1 MAEAIVS
8 FTAQRVAILVDVP
21 NLYHA
26 AKMRCQARVQY
37 DKLLD
42 GLRCGRQVV
51 RSVAFL
57 VHRPDVPQTGFLEAL
72 SRFGYETRVQEMKVR
87 LDAEQKQIPVRAS
100 PEIPITIEA
109 LTLANKVDTVV
120 IVSGDGC
127 YVPLVEALRV
137 RGCRVEV
144 AAVEGSLA
152 SELQKVADKFLP
164 ITSAWM
170 LPEKEKPAQMAQ
182 VINNGGSRQDPKFMV
197 PAMPVAPA
205 PNFDEEQPM
214 TNTARPILA
223 RR

>member
-1 MAEAIVS
+1 MTES
-8 FTAQRVAILVDVP
+8 FSSQRVAILVDVP

-51 RSVAFL
+51 RSLAFL
-57 VHRPDVPQTGFLEAL
+57 VQRPDVQQNGFLEAL
-72 SRFGYETRVQEMKVR
+72 SRFGFETRVQETKMR
-87 LDAEQKQIPVRAS
+87 LDTEQKPVPTRAS

-109 LTLANKVDTVV
+109 LTLASKVDVV
-120 IVSGDGC
+120 IIVSGDGC
-127 YVPLVEALRV
+127 YVPLVEALRM

-144 AAVEGSLA
+144 AAVDGSLA

-170 LPEKEKPAQMAQ
+170 LPEKEKSAQTVQ
-182 VINNGGSRQDPKFMV
+182 VINNGGPRQDPKFMV

-205 PNFDEEQPM
+205 PNFDEEQPL